1 MRHIKW
7 THPPNPLRANAH
19 TRARA
24 RLGEGAKHPLRWWCN
39 YVGLIPLSQYQL
51 SGLLPYAASAVSAH
65 DASNQPWFYA
75 FPFSRLS
82 APCAHGPTW
91 TAVTS
96 TTWSVFFWERIHSSR
111 YFGTTGMPKVCS
123 QCGESRGRTK
133 FTDGQWKKAEGMCRP
148 CTTEPLAE
156 VMAAIAL
163 DGKDGRRV

>member
-39 YVGLIPLSQYQL
+39 YVGLIPLSQYPL

-82 APCAHGPTW
+82 APCAHGPTC
-91 TAVTS
+91 TAVS
-96 TTWSVFFWERIHSSR
+96 FLPTWSVVFFEMERIHTR
-111 YFGTTGMPKVCS
+111 HVI
-123 QCGESRGRTK
+123 
-133 FTDGQWKKAEGMCRP
+133 
-148 CTTEPLAE
+148 LALPACLRCAHNAGSLGDARNLR
-156 VMAAIAL
+156 M
-163 DGKDGRRV
+163 GSGRRPRGCAGRAPLNLWLMSWQQLR

>member
-1 MRHIKW
+1 MD
-7 THPPNPLRANAH
+7 PPTQSPPRKC

-24 RLGEGAKHPLRWWCN
+24 SRRGGKAPVALVVQLCRPHTIVTVSIERIAAIRCFCRFCPRRIQPTMVLCVPLF
-39 YVGLIPLSQYQL
+39 
-51 SGLLPYAASAVSAH
+51 SAIS
-65 DASNQPWFYA
+65 SL
-75 FPFSRLS
+75 R
-82 APCAHGPTW
+82 TW
-91 TAVTS
+91 PDMDSSKFS
-96 TTWSVFFWERIHSSR
+96 TTWFSVFLRWNEFTLTLF
-111 YFGTTGMPKVCS
+111 YPTGMPKVCS